1 MASARPAP
9 INSAT
14 LPNSKVNSPSPPK
27 VVNHQSTFTVGKFM
41 KQVQEVEER
50 HKWKPVHV
58 HHLNMDAIK
67 NHQFSYNSGYHNSQF
82 TQRSSISTYTNN

>member
-1 MASARPAP
+1 
-9 INSAT
+9 
-14 LPNSKVNSPSPPK
+14 
-27 VVNHQSTFTVGKFM
+27 M